1 MPLLFV
7 LPGPKTRKS
16 EFSRFQCNS
25 DFPKPKPIGNTWP
38 RGSGISENRK
48 CFRFLELL
56 PLAVFLPI
64 GKFPIFRKTVLTSFC
79 CCKVRFCSC
88 AQPRKPRP
96 LGQRLLQKQ
105 GRKARFW
112 CLWLATSKLPA
123 SLQGWQASFWRPWLA
138 TATSKLLA
146 LICCRNGFVDCRNGF
161 LVGAAVG
168 PNWFR

>member
-48 CFRFLELL
+48 CFRFLELW
-56 PLAVFLPI
+56 PLAVFPPI

-79 CCKVRFCSC
+79 CCKVRFCS
-88 AQPRKPRP
+88 RP
-96 LGQRLLQKQ
+96 AEKAATSGARTAA
-105 GRKARFW
+105 KARSE
-112 CLWLATSKLPA
+112 SKVLV
-123 SLQGWQASFWRPWLA
+123 SLVGHKQASGVLA
-138 TATSKLLA
+138 KLASKLLA
-146 LICCRNGFVDCRNGF
+146 P
-161 LVGAAVG
+161 LVSHGHKQASGAYLLS
-168 PNWFR
+168 